1 VSTAPR
7 YTEVERAIRSVPG
20 VAEASVMQVADSG
33 RGRLR
38 IRLHAGEDP
47 ERVSWS
53 VAATLRERF
62 GIALDPDEI
71 RPSVTPL
78 DGNGQGLHA
87 AQADDAATPAEGNGQ
102 DPEAGGPD
110 ASATPAEGNGQDP
123 EAGGP
128 DASATPADGMAE
140 PAARLGDEL
149 VVEESEEP
157 VPPPPVEPAPPG
169 GVPSAGESGLVVHE
183 ERGSGRAAI
192 RDLRS
197 RTDPDGVTVTAT
209 LDHSGRLAEGRS
221 VGVPTSRGLMRTIAE
236 ATVMAVSELTGHR
249 LRAQVDRVSLAGC
262 DPTTVTVVV
271 TQASARGEEL
281 LLGASIV
288 RDDVEHAVMR
298 ATLDAL
304 NRRVEP
310 DLRS

>member
-20 VAEASVMQVADSG
+20 VAEASVVQAADSG

-71 RPSVTPL
+71 RPSV
-78 DGNGQGLHA
+78 A
-87 AQADDAATPAEGNGQ
+87 PAEGNGQ
-102 DPEAGGPD
+102 GA
-110 ASATPAEGNGQDP
+110 GNGRTDLPAPSADDVLQSP
-123 EAGGP
+123 EP
-128 DASATPADGMAE
+128 E
-140 PAARLGDEL
+140 PTGDDL
-149 VVEESEEP
+149 LVEELDEP
-157 VPPPPVEPAPPG
+157 IPPPPVDVPA
-169 GVPSAGESGLVVHE
+169 AGEARVVLHGR
-183 ERGSGRAAI
+183 RGSARAVI

-197 RTDPDGVTVTAT
+197 HSGPDGVRVTAT
-209 LDHSGRLAEGRS
+209 LDYSGRLVEGRAM
-221 VGVPTSRGLMRTIAE
+221 GVATSRGLMRTIAE
-236 ATVMAVSELTGHR
+236 ATVMAVAELTGQR

-262 DPTTVTVVV
+262 DPTTVTVVII
-271 TQASARGEEL
+271 QASAEGEEL

-288 RDDVEHAVMR
+288 RHDVEHAVMR

-310 DLRS
+310 DLRA

>member
-1 VSTAPR
+1 VGTRGDEGTQVSTAPR

-20 VAEASVMQVADSG
+20 VAEASVVQAADSG

-62 GIALDPDEI
+62 DIALDPDEI
-71 RPSVTPL
+71 RPSVTP
-78 DGNGQGLHA
+78 
-87 AQADDAATPAEGNGQ
+87 AEGTGLDPADVGSNG
-102 DPEAGGPD
+102 
-110 ASATPAEGNGQDP
+110 
-123 EAGGP
+123 
-128 DASATPADGMAE
+128 SATPADEVGE
-140 PAARLGDEL
+140 QPAPGSDGL
-149 VVEESEEP
+149 VVEELEEP
-157 VPPPPVEPAPPG
+157 IPPPPVDIPATG
-169 GVPSAGESGLVVHE
+169 EVGVVLHE
-183 ERGSGRAAI
+183 GRGSGRAAI

-197 RTDPDGVTVTAT
+197 HTDPDGVTVTAT
-209 LDHSGRLAEGRS
+209 LDYAGRLAEGCS
-221 VGVPTSRGLMRTIAE
+221 VGVPTTRGLMRTIAQ
-236 ATVMAVSELTGHR
+236 ATVMAVAELTGQR
-249 LRAQVDRVSLAGC
+249 LRAQIDRVSVAGG

-271 TQASARGEEL
+271 IQASARGEEL

-310 DLRS
+310 DLLS